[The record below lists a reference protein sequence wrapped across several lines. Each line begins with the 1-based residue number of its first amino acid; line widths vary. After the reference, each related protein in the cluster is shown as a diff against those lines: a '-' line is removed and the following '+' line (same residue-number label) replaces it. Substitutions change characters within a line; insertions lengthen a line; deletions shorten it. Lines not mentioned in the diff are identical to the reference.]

1 MPLPPLPCLTS
12 FANCRN
18 PGGREEIFSQV
29 SPLGEFFLNRF
40 IEYSAQFRCLSLSDL
55 RWYHTCHERQ
65 RMKAIFF

>member
-18 PGGREEIFSQV
+18 AGGREEIFSQV

-40 IEYSAQFRCLSLSDL
+40 IEYSAQFLCLFPL
-55 RWYHTCHERQ
+55 
-65 RMKAIFF
+65 